1 MQLPKQPKKIFTFYN
16 PCEQCALEVLKIN
29 PVHSVSEGECIDRLE
44 PGMTQKM
51 DMTVT
56 GKIFIS
62 NSIINF
68 KK

>member
-1 MQLPKQPKKIFTFYN
+1 MAMMVCTLNAKSRCFSKILQFSYISN
-16 PCEQCALEVLKIN
+16 A
-29 PVHSVSEGECIDRLE
+29 
-44 PGMTQKM
+44 GMTQKM